1 MAETRSGYIGRQP
14 GESSVVVATQVF
26 SPTGVQTDFTFAAGY
41 TIGYLDVYLNGV
53 RQIDA
58 NDYYATDG
66 TTVTFPTNQPVAGDT
81 VECLAY
87 KAFDVGNVSAASGDF
102 SVGRNLSVTGRV
114 DVTGDTSLT
123 GTLSVG
129 GTATFT
135 GSITGDGSG
144 LTGVASTDYIITG
157 TAATFNNVV
166 NFNTSA
172 SQFNVAPH
180 FNNGVVL
187 TGVTTGLNVTGITTL
202 ATTKLGAG
210 ITVAGFGVDT
220 AGVVTAT
227 TFKGALTGDVTGTA
241 DLASGLT
248 GSPNISVNVVSAAAG
263 AVITG
268 VCTATSFSGDGS
280 SLSNLNIP
288 AGFDEF
294 DALMF
299 T

>member
-53 RQIDA
+53 RQINA

-66 TTVTFPTNQPVAGDT
+66 VTVTFPTNQPVAGDT

-114 DVTGDTSLT
+114 DVTGDSSLT

-166 NFNTSA
+166 NFNTSS

-241 DLASGLT
+241 SNASGLT

>member
-53 RQIDA
+53 RQVDA

-66 TTVTFPTNQPVAGDT
+66 STVTFPTNQPVSGDT

-87 KAFDVGNVSAASGDF
+87 KAFDVGNVTAASGDF
-102 SVGRNLSVTGRV
+102 SVGRDLSVTGRV
-114 DVTGDTSLT
+114 DVTGDTALT

-180 FNNGVVL
+180 FNQGVVL

-210 ITVAGFGVDT
+210 ITVAGYGVDT

-227 TFKGALTGDVTGTA
+227 TFVGAVTGDVTGTA
-241 DLASGLT
+241 SNASGLT

-263 AVITG
+263 ANITG

>member
-53 RQIDA
+53 RQVNA

-66 TTVTFPTNQPVAGDT
+66 STVTFPTNQPVSGDT

-87 KAFDVGNVSAASGDF
+87 KAFDVGNVTAASGDF
-102 SVGRNLSVTGRV
+102 SVGRDLSVTGRV
-114 DVTGDTSLT
+114 DVTGDTALT

-210 ITVAGFGVDT
+210 ITVAGYGVDT

-227 TFKGALTGDVTGTA
+227 SFVGDVTGDVTGTA
-241 DLASGLT
+241 SNASGLT

-263 AVITG
+263 AVVTG

>member
-53 RQIDA
+53 RQINA

>member
-53 RQIDA
+53 RQINA

-241 DLASGLT
+241 SNASGLT

>member
-53 RQIDA
+53 RQINA

-87 KAFDVGNVSAASGDF
+87 KAFDVGNVTAASGDF
-102 SVGRNLSVTGRV
+102 SVGRDLSVTGRV
-114 DVTGDTSLT
+114 DVTGDSSLT

-241 DLASGLT
+241 SNASGLT

-263 AVITG
+263 AVVTG